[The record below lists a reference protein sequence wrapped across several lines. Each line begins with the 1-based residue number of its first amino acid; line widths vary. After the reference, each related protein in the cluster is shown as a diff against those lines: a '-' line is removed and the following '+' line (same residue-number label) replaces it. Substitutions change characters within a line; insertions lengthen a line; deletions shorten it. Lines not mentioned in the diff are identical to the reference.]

1 MIKYELTVK
10 AGEYTAKDGSK
21 KTIWQRVGEVHT
33 SKDGGMYALID
44 AHINFAAFTRQ
55 DGATRV
61 MVSCFEPREKQWSGA
76 STTAAPRPNA
86 HQQTQTSFDA
96 GTDNENVPF

>member
-10 AGEYTAKDGSK
+10 AGEYTAKDGAK

-44 AHINFAAFTRQ
+44 AHINFAAFPRQ

-61 MVSCFEPREKQWSGA
+61 MVSMFEPREKQWSGV
-76 STTAAPRPNA
+76 STTATPRPNA
-86 HQQTQTSFDA
+86 RQQTQTSFDA
-96 GTDNENVPF
+96 GSDNVPF